1 MCAQRSRIIYET
13 YRLQVQDDNIWHQ
26 TVPKIF
32 DVVFLVARD
41 EQKMT
46 DTDLQVVRIH
56 WSSILISYL
65 FTWFRDQLRQH
76 KGMTVYLSIY
86 TTIGAA
92 LIDTSL
98 SDIREIRHDDIWLEY
113 DDVVDIRKSG
123 YLAVLYEY
131 YIHIDDLSL
140 SWLIIEDSVT
150 VNGIIYKVT
159 YVSWN
164 SGDDSFINIFNHCHI
179 WYQILRRY
187 SKRDM

>member
-1 MCAQRSRIIYET
+1 MHRDPESYMKLIDSKCKTTITDVRKYQRYLTSYFSSLVTNKKWKTLIFKSYEST
-13 YRLQVQDDNIWHQ
+13 DHQYWYLICLHDFEINLDNTREW
-26 TVPKIF
+26 
-32 DVVFLVARD
+32 L
-41 EQKMT
+41 
-46 DTDLQVVRIH
+46 
-56 WSSILISYL
+56 
-65 FTWFRDQLRQH
+65 
-76 KGMTVYLSIY
+76 Y

-140 SWLIIEDSVT
+140 SWLITEDSVT

-164 SGDDSFINIFNHCHI
+164 SGDDSFIDIFNHCHI